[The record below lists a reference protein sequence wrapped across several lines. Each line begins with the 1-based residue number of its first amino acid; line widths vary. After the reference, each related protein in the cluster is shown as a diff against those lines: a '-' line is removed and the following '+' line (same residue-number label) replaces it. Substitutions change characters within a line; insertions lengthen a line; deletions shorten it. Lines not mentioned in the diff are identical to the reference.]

1 LRPTPEFKTGLC
13 SRDTIAPLFYST
25 LNPQLST
32 LNAMR
37 SIGSIIFAL
46 ALSFSAMSQAE
57 ERLDPQGWLTYTGA
71 WFTIKYPTNFS
82 VVPLSKS
89 STSIDGYDGVK
100 FVAAK
105 DLVEFYIYS
114 PQSGGLQADYTNEI
128 SAKVGSEKTETD
140 KTQTKDYV
148 VEGKVIETNA
158 IIKRIIVISAKN
170 NSYRRT
176 FEMSEDY
183 LNATRLI
190 FGFRYPDKARFKNYL
205 PSYEAFKNS
214 LLQYAD

>member
-1 LRPTPEFKTGLC
+1 MHGLK
-13 SRDTIAPLFYST
+13 PV
-25 LNPQLST
+25 
-32 LNAMR
+32 
-37 SIGSIIFAL
+37 IIAL
-46 ALSFSAMSQAE
+46 AVSLSAMAE
-57 ERLDPQGWLTYTGA
+57 AGENPYTQGWLTYTGA

-82 VVPLSKS
+82 AVPLSKS

-105 DLVEFYIYS
+105 DLVEFYVYS

-128 SAKVGSEKTETD
+128 AAKAASEQIEKD

-158 IIKRIIVISAKN
+158 IIKRIIVISAKD
-170 NSYRRT
+170 NSYERT

-183 LNATRLI
+183 LNVTRLI
-190 FGFRYPDKARFKNYL
+190 YGFRYPDKTRFKNYKPL
-205 PSYEAFKNS
+205 YEAFKKS
-214 LLQYAD
+214 LVQYAD